1 MDDDGSAAV
10 AEERV
15 GAIAESYVF
24 VLEFRV
30 GFAFGIDGEVLHVA
44 GVMAFGVLQAVLLG
58 VGIEMRA
65 RGFEVGSIALGVLME
80 VDGVLT
86 GRKIVKVKLETD
98 SGSLLPEH
106 DGAYV
111 LALGVL
117 DCDFGF
123 GCAGESGDG

>member
-1 MDDDGSAAV
+1 
-10 AEERV
+10 
-15 GAIAESYVF
+15 
-24 VLEFRV
+24 
-30 GFAFGIDGEVLHVA
+30 
-44 GVMAFGVLQAVLLG
+44 MAFGVLQAVLLG